1 MSFSEI
7 PYLPLVLQ
15 QQNDFS
21 LTINATDMVSIEG
34 KGALVTDNLK
44 YQLALRLILEQAHSL
59 DSKSGSL
66 APQTLKYG
74 WPHRVF

>member
-1 MSFSEI
+1 
-7 PYLPLVLQ
+7 
-15 QQNDFS
+15 
-21 LTINATDMVSIEG
+21 MVSIKG
-34 KGALVTDNLK
+34 KEALVIDNLK

-66 APQTLKYG
+66 APQTHEYG